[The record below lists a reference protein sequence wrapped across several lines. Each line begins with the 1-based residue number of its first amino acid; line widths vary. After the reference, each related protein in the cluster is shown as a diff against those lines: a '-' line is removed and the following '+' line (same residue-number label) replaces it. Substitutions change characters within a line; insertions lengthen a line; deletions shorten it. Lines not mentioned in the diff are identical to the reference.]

1 LQISFG
7 DCLAHVFYTIT
18 TLISIDIIGLPS
30 EINNSRLFLL
40 ASRISKVLAWRMA
53 APAVFDHDSR
63 SAIQHPGNQRGNHQ
77 IGFENNN
84 RSSRLIEPSVY
95 HRHAFLLQ
103 LIQMA

>member
-1 LQISFG
+1 MQISFG

-63 SAIQHPGNQRGNHQ
+63 SAIQHPGKPAWQ
-77 IGFENNN
+77 
-84 RSSRLIEPSVY
+84 SPDRLRKITID
-95 HRHAFLLQ
+95 HLG
-103 LIQMA
+103 